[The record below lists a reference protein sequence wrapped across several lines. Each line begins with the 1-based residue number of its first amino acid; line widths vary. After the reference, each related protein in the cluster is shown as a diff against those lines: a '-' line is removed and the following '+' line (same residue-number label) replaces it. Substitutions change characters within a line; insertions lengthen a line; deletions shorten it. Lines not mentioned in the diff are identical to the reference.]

1 MGRLFLSSDI
11 GYFINKKGGL
21 TLSLLTKK
29 EVEKAYESLKKA
41 VTHTPLQYDL
51 YLSQKY
57 HCNVYLKREDL
68 QKVRSFKLRGAYYAI
83 KQTDPELLKN
93 GVVCASA
100 GNHAQGVA
108 YTCQEMKVPATIFMP
123 TTTPQQKISQVKF
136 FGGSEVT
143 VQIIGDTFDASA
155 KAAKEFAEINQK
167 AFIDPFND
175 MNIMAGQG
183 TVAVEVFEDA
193 KLLERQIDY
202 IVSAIGGGGLIGG
215 VAAYTKGISPM
226 TAIVGVEPFGAQ
238 SMRAAFD
245 AGKPVMLDEIEKFVD
260 GAAVK
265 EVGHLTYQNAVEN
278 VDQLLAVDEGQV
290 CSTILE
296 LYTKQAIVAEPA
308 GALSVAA
315 LEQMKDEI
323 KGKTVVCIIS
333 GGNNDI
339 NRMEEIE
346 ERSLI
351 FEGLKHYFVINFP
364 QRPGAL
370 REFVTDILGPN
381 DDITRFEYTKKVN
394 RGTGPVILGI
404 LLKEKEELPNLLK
417 KIADFDPSYIDLSDN
432 PSLYALLV

>member
-1 MGRLFLSSDI
+1 MA
-11 GYFINKKGGL
+11 K
-21 TLSLLTKK
+21 LTK
-29 EVEKAYESLKKA
+29 EKIEDAYGLLSKVVMK
-41 VTHTPLQYDL
+41 TPLQYDV

-57 HCNVYLKREDL
+57 QCSVYLKREDL

-83 KQTDPELLKN
+83 SQIAPETLAN

-123 TTTPQQKISQVKF
+123 TTTPQQKITQVQF
-136 FGGSEVT
+136 FGGNEVT
-143 VQIIGDTFDASA
+143 IQLVGDTFDASA
-155 KAAKEFAEINQK
+155 AAAKAYALKNGQT
-167 AFIDPFND
+167 FIDPFD
-175 MNIMAGQG
+175 DLDIMAGQG
-183 TVAVEVFEDA
+183 TVAVEIFNKAREEDI
-193 KLLERQIDY
+193 QVDY
-202 IVSAIGGGGLIGG
+202 LIAAIGGGGLISGTG
-215 VAAYTKGISPM
+215 VYTKSVSPV
-226 TAIVGVEPFGAQ
+226 TAVIGVEPKGAQ
-238 SMRAAFD
+238 SMKAAFD
-245 AGKPVMLDEIEKFVD
+245 LGEPIELSQVEKFVD

-265 EVGHLTYQNAVEN
+265 KVGGKTYAHAVES
-278 VDQLLAVDEGQV
+278 VDELLAVDEGQV

-296 LYTKQAIVAEPA
+296 LYSKQAIVAEPA

-315 LEQMKDEI
+315 LEQMKDAI
-323 KGKTVVCIIS
+323 KGKNVVCIIS

-339 NRMEEIE
+339 NRMAEIE

-370 REFVTDILGPN
+370 REFVNDVLGPA

-404 LLKEKEELPNLLK
+404 LLKNPEDLAKLTEKLNE
-417 KIADFDPSYIDLSDN
+417 FDPTYIDLSQN
-432 PSLYALLV
+432 PSLYTLLV